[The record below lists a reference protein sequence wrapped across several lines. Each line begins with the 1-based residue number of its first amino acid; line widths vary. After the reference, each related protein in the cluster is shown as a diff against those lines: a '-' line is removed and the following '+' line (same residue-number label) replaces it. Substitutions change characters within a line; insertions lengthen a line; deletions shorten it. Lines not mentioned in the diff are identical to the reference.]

1 MNKNK
6 NSVLE
11 MDVLDLETTQL
22 NDNSM
27 LEMAALDSK
36 SIHQKR
42 NYPTNDTIHVPNAA
56 IHNINS

>member
-1 MNKNK
+1 MK

-11 MDVLDLETTQL
+11 MDVLDLGPTQL

-36 SIHQKR
+36 SKHQKR
-42 NYPTNDTIHVPNAA
+42 DHPTNDTINVPNAA